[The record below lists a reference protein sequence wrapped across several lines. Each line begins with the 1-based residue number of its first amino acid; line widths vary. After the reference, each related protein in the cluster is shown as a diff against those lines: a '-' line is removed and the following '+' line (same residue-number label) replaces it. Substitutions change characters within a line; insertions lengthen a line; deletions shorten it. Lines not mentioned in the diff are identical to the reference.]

1 MKILVTG
8 GLGFI
13 GSALIRKILD
23 STKDHVLNVDCC
35 TYASMPE
42 ALEGKEKNNRYNFLK
57 IDISNYDLINKAIQS
72 FKPNKIFHL
81 AAESHVDRSIVNP
94 AVFMYTNIM
103 GTFNILQSIK
113 LSKNILPSDFVLLHV
128 STDEVFGSL
137 TFDENPFNEM
147 SSYQPNSPYSA
158 SKASSDLLVRAWHET
173 YDINTVINVKDAS
186 IFHRYNTILNNVN
199 FKINKGEFVYL
210 IGKTGSGKSSLL
222 KTIYGDLILKMG
234 SINVD
239 GHEIKDIKKSELPLI
254 RRKLGIIFQDFQLFQ
269 DRSIAENL
277 IFVMKATG
285 WKKNIINDNVLKLL
299 SKVGIEDKANRY
311 PHQLSG
317 GEQQRAV
324 IARALINNPIILIAD
339 EPTGNLDP
347 KVSENIFKLFLE
359 INKKGT
365 TILMATHNYELIKKF
380 NNRTLNCIEGKV
392 EEINVNN
399 I

>member
-1 MKILVTG
+1 MK
-8 GLGFI
+8 
-13 GSALIRKILD
+13 
-23 STKDHVLNVDCC
+23 N
-35 TYASMPE
+35 
-42 ALEGKEKNNRYNFLK
+42 
-57 IDISNYDLINKAIQS
+57 
-72 FKPNKIFHL
+72 
-81 AAESHVDRSIVNP
+81 
-94 AVFMYTNIM
+94 
-103 GTFNILQSIK
+103 
-113 LSKNILPSDFVLLHV
+113 
-128 STDEVFGSL
+128 
-137 TFDENPFNEM
+137 
-147 SSYQPNSPYSA
+147 
-158 SKASSDLLVRAWHET
+158 
-173 YDINTVINVKDAS
+173 DINTVIDIKDAS
-186 IFHRYNTILNNVN
+186 IFHRYSTILNNVN

-222 KTIYGDLILKMG
+222 KTIYGDLALKMG

-239 GHEIKDIKKSELPLI
+239 GNEIKNIKKSELPFV

-285 WKKNIINDNVLKLL
+285 WKKNKINDNVFKLL
-299 SKVGIEDKANRY
+299 SKVGLEDKANRY
-311 PHQLSG
+311 PYQLSG

-380 NNRTLNCIEGKV
+380 NKRILNCIEGRV
-392 EEINVNN
+392 EEIGVDH

>member
-1 MKILVTG
+1 MK
-8 GLGFI
+8 
-13 GSALIRKILD
+13 
-23 STKDHVLNVDCC
+23 N
-35 TYASMPE
+35 
-42 ALEGKEKNNRYNFLK
+42 
-57 IDISNYDLINKAIQS
+57 
-72 FKPNKIFHL
+72 
-81 AAESHVDRSIVNP
+81 
-94 AVFMYTNIM
+94 
-103 GTFNILQSIK
+103 
-113 LSKNILPSDFVLLHV
+113 
-128 STDEVFGSL
+128 
-137 TFDENPFNEM
+137 
-147 SSYQPNSPYSA
+147 
-158 SKASSDLLVRAWHET
+158 
-173 YDINTVINVKDAS
+173 DINTVIDIKDAS
-186 IFHRYNTILNNVN
+186 IFHRYSTILNNVN

-222 KTIYGDLILKMG
+222 KTIYGDLALKMG
-234 SINVD
+234 SINVN
-239 GHEIKDIKKSELPLI
+239 GNEIKNIKKSELPFV

-285 WKKNIINDNVLKLL
+285 WKKNKMNDNIFKLL
-299 SKVGIEDKANRY
+299 SKVGLEDKANRY
-311 PHQLSG
+311 PYQLSG

-380 NNRTLNCIEGKV
+380 NKRILNCTEGRV
-392 EEINVNN
+392 EEISVNH

>member
-1 MKILVTG
+1 MK
-8 GLGFI
+8 
-13 GSALIRKILD
+13 
-23 STKDHVLNVDCC
+23 N
-35 TYASMPE
+35 
-42 ALEGKEKNNRYNFLK
+42 
-57 IDISNYDLINKAIQS
+57 
-72 FKPNKIFHL
+72 
-81 AAESHVDRSIVNP
+81 
-94 AVFMYTNIM
+94 
-103 GTFNILQSIK
+103 
-113 LSKNILPSDFVLLHV
+113 
-128 STDEVFGSL
+128 
-137 TFDENPFNEM
+137 
-147 SSYQPNSPYSA
+147 
-158 SKASSDLLVRAWHET
+158 
-173 YDINTVINVKDAS
+173 DINTVIDVKDAS
-186 IFHRYNTILNNVN
+186 IFHRYSTILNNVN

-222 KTIYGDLILKMG
+222 KTIYGDLALKMG

-239 GHEIKDIKKSELPLI
+239 GNEIKNIKKSELPFV

-285 WKKNIINDNVLKLL
+285 WKKNKMNDNVFKLL
-299 SKVGIEDKANRY
+299 SKVGLEDKANRY
-311 PHQLSG
+311 PYQLSG

-380 NNRTLNCIEGKV
+380 NKRILNCTEGRV
-392 EEINVNN
+392 EEISVNY